1 MLFLTSILFLT
12 FSFINQIFFFHQ
24 RSFSSS
30 SMFST
35 NKFFSSIKQVF
46 HKLIFSMIMKVF
58 SRQSLKILHK
68 NVSTHLVVKGSYIIN
83 TNNKLL
89 NVRFCKYLWPLLW
102 MNLLHFSKIF
112 FVFQFIKGYR
122 FKYFKKIQNICLSKH
137 LKAKFGKS
145 K

>member
-1 MLFLTSILFLT
+1 MLFLTSELFLP
-12 FSFINQIFFFHQ
+12 FFFINQIFFLHQ
-24 RSFSSS
+24 ISFSSS
-30 SMFST
+30 RMFST
-35 NKFFSSIKQVF
+35 NKFFSSIKEVF

-58 SRQSLKILHK
+58 SKQSLKILHK
-68 NVSTHLVVKGSYIIN
+68 NILTHLVIKGSYIIN

-112 FVFQFIKGYR
+112 FVSQFIKGYR

-137 LKAKFGKS
+137 LNAKFGKS